1 MARGKK
7 VNNGEETVK
16 FIDDINKLYKE
27 TQEMTRLELVKM
39 IYDLQNENKEL
50 DNWLI
55 EKGLK
60 TKTTKELE

>member
-7 VNNGEETVK
+7 TNIGEEIVK